1 MIRLYNTLTKTVDN
15 FTPIDKNNIGM
26 YFCGPTVYDRAHI
39 GNLRTSVTGDLLFRV
54 LRTKYGRVTYVRNYT
69 DVDDKILNKSK
80 NTGEPPQTIVA
91 RATAAYITDTQWLG
105 NLAPIHSPYATDN
118 IAEMIEL
125 ITKLVNYNYAYI
137 VDGNVFFE
145 ISLFQTHGALSNRQV
160 WDDET
165 ESRIGENK
173 LKRNPSDF
181 VLWKPVPSTEM
192 GWHSPWGWGRPGWH
206 IECSAMA
213 KRYLGETFDIHGGG
227 SDLMFPH
234 HDNEIS
240 QSCAAHSTERMA
252 NYWIHSGILNFNN
265 YKMSKS
271 LGNIVTAETFRN
283 MNISGDALRFVFLST
298 HYRSL
303 LNFSDENLT
312 AARRILTKFYEKIK
326 DVGFAS
332 GIDEQILTNLYNDL
346 NTPAAITRMHE
357 LYENGEYSALKSA
370 LRLLGFKMQ
379 PVEFNDKNIEELLKK
394 RRIAKENK
402 DFETGD
408 LIRSELTSMDLE
420 INDTPAG
427 ITWRRKTIF

>member
-1 MIRLYNTLTKTVDN
+1 
-15 FTPIDKNNIGM
+15 
-26 YFCGPTVYDRAHI
+26 
-39 GNLRTSVTGDLLFRV
+39 
-54 LRTKYGRVTYVRNYT
+54 
-69 DVDDKILNKSK
+69 
-80 NTGEPPQTIVA
+80 
-91 RATAAYITDTQWLG
+91 
-105 NLAPIHSPYATDN
+105 
-118 IAEMIEL
+118 
-125 ITKLVNYNYAYI
+125 
-137 VDGNVFFE
+137 
-145 ISLFQTHGALSNRQV
+145 
-160 WDDET
+160 
-165 ESRIGENK
+165 
-173 LKRNPSDF
+173 
-181 VLWKPVPSTEM
+181 
-192 GWHSPWGWGRPGWH
+192 
-206 IECSAMA
+206 
-213 KRYLGETFDIHGGG
+213 
-227 SDLMFPH
+227 
-234 HDNEIS
+234 
-240 QSCAAHSTERMA
+240 
-252 NYWIHSGILNFNN
+252 
-265 YKMSKS
+265 
-271 LGNIVTAETFRN
+271 
-283 MNISGDALRFVFLST
+283 
-298 HYRSL
+298 L

>member
-69 DVDDKILNKSK
+69 DVDDKILKKSK

-173 LKRNPSDF
+173 LKRGPSDF

-408 LIRSELTSMDLE
+408 LIRSELVSMDLE